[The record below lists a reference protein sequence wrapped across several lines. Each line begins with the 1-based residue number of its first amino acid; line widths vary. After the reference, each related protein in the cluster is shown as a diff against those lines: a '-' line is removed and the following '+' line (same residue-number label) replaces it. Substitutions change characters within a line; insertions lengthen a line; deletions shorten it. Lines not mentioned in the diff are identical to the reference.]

1 MGRGRVRR
9 GQAAVEAAL
18 TLPLVVF
25 MALGT
30 LQLFLMLQARVL
42 TEYAAYQ
49 ATRSGS
55 MRHGDCGP
63 MTDAA
68 LLALLPSV
76 TRTDTPTKLS
86 DAFAARRT
94 NRYSAALDGVVWPIV
109 ELVRDAPTGVP
120 APEDPDFDE
129 PGRLVRLE
137 LRVLYWYRLDIPFA
151 DWVMSRMFLAYFG
164 LEPYDAVNPLM
175 PAQAKAGWKPNGAL
189 GDEGWPGGPIAPR
202 LRDAVMTGRYVF
214 PIRASASMRMMT
226 PAKAR
231 FFGAPGCP
239 L

>member
-1 MGRGRVRR
+1 MGRGHPR
-9 GQAAVEAAL
+9 GQAAIESAL

-30 LQLFLMLQARVL
+30 LQLFLMLQARIL

-76 TRTDTPTKLS
+76 TRTDSPGALTA
-86 DAFAARRT
+86 AFSARRL
-94 NRYSAALDGVVWPIV
+94 NRYSAGLDGVDLPIV
-109 ELVRDAPTGVP
+109 ELVRDSPSRVP
-120 APEDPDFDE
+120 VPEDPDFDQ
-129 PGRLVRLE
+129 PGRLSRLE
-137 LRVLYWYRLDIPFA
+137 LRVLYWYHLDIPFA
-151 DWVMSRMFLAYFG
+151 DWVTSRMFLAYLG
-164 LEPYDAVNPLM
+164 LQAYDAVNPLM
-175 PAQAKAGWKPNGAL
+175 PAESKAGWTAGGAL
-189 GDEGWPGGPIAPR
+189 EDEGWPGGAIGPR
-202 LRDAVMTGRYVF
+202 LRSAVLAGKYVF

-231 FFGAPGCP
+231 HFAAAGCP